1 MQRLLRLITE
11 SAMKMFSLFLFL
23 SFLLEFFF
31 YSLIILFFLIHFL
44 SFFSLSLPISFFFLI
59 RMEIARAEKDYD
71 KMDLIGKAI
80 QRLEDDIKLHK
91 VKSSTDQ
98 KTIDIGS
105 TRC

>member
-1 MQRLLRLITE
+1 
-11 SAMKMFSLFLFL
+11 
-23 SFLLEFFF
+23 
-31 YSLIILFFLIHFL
+31 
-44 SFFSLSLPISFFFLI
+44 
-59 RMEIARAEKDYD
+59 MEIARAEKDYD

-105 TRC
+105 IRYQYKEMEEQYRVVFR